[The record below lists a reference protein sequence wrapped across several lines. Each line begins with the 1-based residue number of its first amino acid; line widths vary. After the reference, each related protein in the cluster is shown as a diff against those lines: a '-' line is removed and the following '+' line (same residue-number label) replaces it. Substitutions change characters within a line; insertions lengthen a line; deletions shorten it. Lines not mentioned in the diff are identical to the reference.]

1 MKRYYRVTAY
11 TPYCGEELTKYIVTE
26 FENELMQFAQGVLA
40 DCIGENITR
49 HSEFESYGF
58 ADFKDWADEYEEKSD
73 VRIEEITLE
82 EWLKEAFE

>member
-1 MKRYYRVTAY
+1 MTRYYRVTAY
-11 TPYCGEELTKYIVTE
+11 TPYCGEELTKYIATE
-26 FENELMQFAQGVLA
+26 FEDELMRFAQGVLA

-58 ADFKDWADEYEEKSD
+58 NNFQDWANEYEEKSD
-73 VRIEEITLE
+73 VRIEEITLD

>member
-26 FENELMQFAQGVLA
+26 FEDELMRFAQGVLA
-40 DCIGENITR
+40 DCVSANIVR

-58 ADFKDWADEYEEKSD
+58 NDFQEWAEEYAEKSD
-73 VRIEEITLE
+73 VRIEEITLD